1 MFGFSLK
8 FWTMAPGEGEGEDAF
23 QIQALNSFIFQD
35 ETHENLVTVSNV
47 IMKIAGSNPD
57 LEKCVNNMVQMISP
71 GHEADDLS
79 NTINPSDFVNIKHE
93 VKTNEPAIV
102 KMEPLNNDDNE
113 DDNDEKWMDV
123 DFQLIDKKKK
133 AEKEKKALSTTS
145 SNALYKCESCLKT
158 FSWVKNFATHLNDCN
173 PPQLEDEFANLKP
186 GVQKKLRKYLSMTP
200 EERNNIKKEK
210 IEKAKVKYPK
220 GPFFCEKC
228 PQVFQKYPGF
238 VSHVNAHNL
247 SAKNNPKADPELPPK
262 VQYEYQLDD
271 LRDGLVMRCDKCD
284 LAYSAF
290 QSYKNHMD
298 QFHKKAITCEH
309 CGMKFTLRNT
319 LVKHKVDYHT
329 LYPRKCDQCPTTL
342 LTAKDFFEH
351 LQKHGKDYIGRTAPC
366 EICGK
371 MLKNKYVLKAHVEAV
386 HEKKTKSGQF
396 SCDECGKI
404 LGTKASLEYHRK
416 SAHLNE
422 FPYRCEVCGKGFLK
436 YNRMMTCLNN
446 HHGIYKYRCTECD
459 YKTNKLLQF
468 KEHMNSHTRS
478 VIYYCPVCNQ
488 QSNGTKNL
496 GCHTKQVH
504 KLTLCQAEIL
514 HKRSRLGEPMTEE
527 QIEEMKHKMTS
538 LKPYHMPMP
547 IKRFE
552 NGVPVVEEKSE

>member
-1 MFGFSLK
+1 MIGFSLK
-8 FWTMAPGEGEGEDAF
+8 FWTMSPGEGGDGF
-23 QIQALNSFIFQD
+23 LIQNSNSFIFQD
-35 ETHENLVTVSNV
+35 ESFKNLVTVTQV
-47 IMKIAGSNPD
+47 IKKIVGDNPD
-57 LEKCVNNMVQMISP
+57 LEKCVANMIKSYSDGNNTDNVTVIDN
-71 GHEADDLS
+71 GNID
-79 NTINPSDFVNIKHE
+79 PSDFVNVKHE
-93 VKTNEPAIV
+93 VKISLEPTVKLEPGTNNEGNTETAA
-102 KMEPLNNDDNE
+102 KTTAENDD
-113 DDNDEKWMDV
+113 DWMDEEFKFLERMKKKV
-123 DFQLIDKKKK
+123 DKKNKK
-133 AEKEKKALSTTS
+133 GKDPDFAGSGPA
-145 SNALYKCESCLKT
+145 YKCELCLKGFT
-158 FSWVKNFATHLNDCN
+158 WIKTFATHLNECN
-173 PPQLEDEFANLKP
+173 PTQLQEEFSLLKP
-186 GVQKKLRKYLSMTP
+186 SMQKKLQKFISMTP
-200 EERNNIKKEK
+200 EERKAVKKDK
-210 IEKAKVKYPK
+210 VEKAKIKYPK

-247 SAKNNPKADPELPPK
+247 SATNKAKVDPEAPAPVK
-262 VQYEYQLDD
+262 YEYQLDD
-271 LRDGLVMRCDKCD
+271 LRDGLVMNCETCG
-284 LAYSAF
+284 LAYSAY

-298 QFHKKAITCEH
+298 QYHKKGLTCEH

-351 LQKHGKDYIGRTAPC
+351 LQQHGKNYQGKTAPC

-416 SAHLNE
+416 SAHLQE
-422 FPYRCEVCGKGFLK
+422 YPYRCDVCGKGFLK

-496 GCHTKQVH
+496 GCHTKQV
-504 KLTLCQAEIL
+504 
-514 HKRSRLGEPMTEE
+514 
-527 QIEEMKHKMTS
+527 
-538 LKPYHMPMP
+538 
-547 IKRFE
+547 
-552 NGVPVVEEKSE
+552 